1 MFSCCLRTTRG
12 SGLRRHNGEGH
23 DGVWRQR
30 IHSCFQRLWPF
41 SRKGTNLTKA
51 SQGQEHTDQVENAS
65 AQHDQMESQREAC
78 SRAKA
83 VVEQMNTLVP
93 SLKEWDPFSV
103 LAFLSTYRYFATPL
117 QVLDLVF
124 VRYAYIKPY
133 SKEDEQVK
141 NTLCSFL
148 ETWMDTNPED
158 FCDPAD
164 LLPLKYLKAYLS
176 VCMPHSDL
184 SVRVK
189 RLLTQLQEEH
199 AKDSQTKDEEDS
211 DLGRHTASDPHIEW
225 V

>member
-1 MFSCCLRTTRG
+1 MFSCCLQTTRG
-12 SGLRRHNGEGH
+12 PGLKKDNREGH

-30 IHSCFQRLWPF
+30 IHSCLQCLWTF
-41 SRKGTNLTKA
+41 SKKRTNLTKA
-51 SQGQEHTDQVENAS
+51 SQGQGNTDQIYTLFS
-65 AQHDQMESQREAC
+65 DQREPRRQSCTQAET
-78 SRAKA
+78 

-93 SLKEWDPFSV
+93 SLKERDPLFV
-103 LAFLSTYRYFATPL
+103 LPFLSTYRSFATLL
-117 QVLDLVF
+117 QVLDLLF
-124 VRYAYIKPY
+124 VRYSYFNPY

-184 SVRVK
+184 SVQVK

-199 AKDSQTKDEEDS
+199 AKNSQTKDEEAS
-211 DLGRHTASDPHIEW
+211 DLGRHTASDQHIEW

>member
-12 SGLRRHNGEGH
+12 SGLKRHNGEGQ

-51 SQGQEHTDQVENAS
+51 SQGQEHTDQ
-65 AQHDQMESQREAC
+65 MEPQREAC
-78 SRAKA
+78 SRAQI

-103 LAFLSTYRYFATPL
+103 LAFLSTYRYFATPI

-124 VRYAYIKPY
+124 VRYAYFNPY

-184 SVRVK
+184 SVSVK

-199 AKDSQTKDEEDS
+199 AKDSQTKDEEAS
-211 DLGRHTASDPHIEW
+211 DLGRQTASDLHFEW